1 MSNTIY
7 GVATVEVILPSQTVT
22 TSAVTT
28 TAFDVSD
35 YASGQVEVVVVVES
49 NGGAG
54 SIDYKVQYSPTD
66 AISSGA
72 LVDPQDL
79 ETAYYKGG
87 STVQDGYKFDAF
99 SLVGKSALKN
109 INNSILFSKPT
120 FDTKKVP
127 NGKFQVVLTPTG
139 LTGTNKVS
147 VVLLKHNRP

>member
-1 MSNTIY
+1 MSNISY
-7 GVATVEVILPSQTVT
+7 NTVIVEPILVSQTIT
-22 TSAVTT
+22 GAVTT
-28 TAFDVSD
+28 TAFDVSG
-35 YASGQVEVVVVVES
+35 YATGRFEVKVIVES

-79 ETAYYKGG
+79 NASYYVGG
-87 STVQDGYKFDAF
+87 VSVPEVGTKFPAF
-99 SLVGKSALKN
+99 SLVGKSAVKN
-109 INNSILFSKPT
+109 INNEVLFQRPT
-120 FDTKKVP
+120 IAGASMPST
-127 NGKFQVVLTPTG
+127 KFQVVLTPTG

>member
-7 GVATVEVILPSQTVT
+7 GVATVEVILPSQTIT
-22 TSAVTT
+22 GAVTT

-79 ETAYYKGG
+79 EKILRWIVDVHY
-87 STVQDGYKFDAF
+87 VM
-99 SLVGKSALKN
+99 
-109 INNSILFSKPT
+109 NSQIPSIP
-120 FDTKKVP
+120 
-127 NGKFQVVLTPTG
+127 
-139 LTGTNKVS
+139 
-147 VVLLKHNRP
+147 